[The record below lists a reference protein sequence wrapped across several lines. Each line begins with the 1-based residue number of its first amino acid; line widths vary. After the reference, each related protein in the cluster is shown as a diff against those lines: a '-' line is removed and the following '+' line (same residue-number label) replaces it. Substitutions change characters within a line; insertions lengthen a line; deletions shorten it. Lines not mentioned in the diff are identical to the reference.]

1 MSNRA
6 EQPQGE
12 SAAVAPIRDLA
23 KLRALACKLH
33 QEKRLPEAVGAYQA
47 YLAARPGDAGIWSN
61 LGVALRA
68 QAKLRAAA
76 LCYRRALE
84 IEPGEPSYLGNLGNV
99 LKDLDEIED
108 SIAVQREAV
117 AQKPDDVRLR
127 YNLGLAYREGADFEA
142 ALESFDAAIV
152 MNPEDPHMQW
162 DRALALLHLG
172 RFEEGWQAYE
182 WRWKI
187 GELPPPSFRAPAWRG
202 EDLEGKRI
210 LLTPEQG
217 FGDTLLVSRLI
228 PQVKARGATV
238 WMECKPPLWRL
249 FAGVAAIDRLAAP
262 GALKEGFDYHCS
274 LMSLPGILGVTH
286 RTAPPPLTLAVP
298 PVARK
303 KARRLLA
310 PAGDRFKVGIVW
322 SGSVTYKGNR
332 KRAAG
337 LERFLDLAG
346 VPGVQLY
353 SLYKGPLEGQLKEQG
368 AAGLVVDLGG
378 QDEDLADT
386 AAAIE
391 LLDLVIMTDS
401 AVAHL
406 TGTLGRPIWNLLSY
420 SPYWLYGARGETTPW
435 YPSMR
440 LYRQPAPGDWDS
452 VFARVR
458 VDLDAAAAA
467 KRAGAKRAG
476 AKAG

>member
-1 MSNRA
+1 MSKRA
-6 EQPQGE
+6 KQSGGKP
-12 SAAVAPIRDLA
+12 SAPIRDLA

-33 QEKRLPEAVGAYQA
+33 QEKRLAEAVGAYQA
-47 YLAARPGDAGIWSN
+47 YLTARPKDAGIWSN
-61 LGVALRA
+61 LGVALRS
-68 QAKLRAAA
+68 QTRLRAAA

-99 LKDLDEIED
+99 LKDLDEIEE
-108 SIAVQREAV
+108 SISVQREAV
-117 AQKPDDVRLR
+117 AQRPRDVRLR
-127 YNLGLAYREGADFEA
+127 YNLGLAYREAADFEM
-142 ALESFDAAIV
+142 ALETFDAAIA
-152 MNPEDPHMQW
+152 MKPEDPHMQW

-172 RFEEGWQAYE
+172 RFEEGWKAYE

-187 GELPPPSFRAPAWRG
+187 GELPPPGYEAPAWRG
-202 EDLEGKRI
+202 EDLDGKRI
-210 LLTPEQG
+210 LLFPEQG
-217 FGDTLLVSRLI
+217 FGDTILVSRLI

-238 WMECKPPLWRL
+238 WLECKPPLQRL
-249 FAGVAAIDRLAAP
+249 FAGVDAIDRLVAP
-262 GALKEGFDYHCS
+262 GTLKDGFDYHCS
-274 LMSLPGILGVTH
+274 LMSLPGILQVTTE
-286 RTAPPPLTLAVP
+286 TAPSPLTLSVP
-298 PVARK
+298 PAARK

-337 LERFLDLAG
+337 LDRFLELAA

-353 SLYKGPLEGQLKEQG
+353 SLYKGPLEPQLKEEG
-368 AAGLVVDLGG
+368 AGALVVDLGG

-391 LLDLVIMTDS
+391 QLDLVIMTDS

-420 SPYWLYGARGETTPW
+420 SPYWLYGAQGETTPW

-458 VDLDAAAAA
+458 EDLEAAAAA
-467 KRAGAKRAG
+467 KRASVPRA
-476 AKAG
+476 

>member
-1 MSNRA
+1 MSKQA
-6 EQPQGE
+6 KQPDGE
-12 SAAVAPIRDLA
+12 SGAAAPIRDLA

-33 QEKRLPEAVGAYQA
+33 QEKRLDEAVGAYQA
-47 YLAARPGDAGIWSN
+47 YLAARPNDAGIWSN

-68 QAKLRAAA
+68 QTRLRAAA

-84 IEPGEPSYLGNLGNV
+84 VEPGEPSFLGNLGNV
-99 LKDLDEIED
+99 LKDLDELEE
-108 SIAVQREAV
+108 SIAVQRKAV

-127 YNLGLAYREGADFEA
+127 YNLGLAYREAADFEK
-142 ALESFDAAIV
+142 ALEAFDAAIAL
-152 MNPEDPHMQW
+152 NPKDPHMQW

-172 RFEEGWQAYE
+172 RFGEGWAAYE
-182 WRWKI
+182 WRWRI
-187 GELPPPSFRAPAWRG
+187 GELPPPDFKVPAWRG
-202 EDLEGKRI
+202 EDLDGKTI

-217 FGDTLLVSRLI
+217 FGDTILVSRLI

-238 WMECKPPLWRL
+238 WLECKPPLLRL
-249 FAGVAAIDRLAAP
+249 FDGVAGIDRLVAP
-262 GALKEGFDYHCS
+262 GSLKDGFDYHCS
-274 LMSLPGILGVTH
+274 LMSLPGLLRVTH
-286 RTAPPPLTLAVP
+286 DTVPPPAALSVP
-298 PVARK
+298 SAARE

-337 LERFLDLAG
+337 LERFMDLAA

-353 SLYKGPLEGQLKEQG
+353 SLYKGPLEPQLKEQG
-368 AAGLVVDLGG
+368 AGGLVVDLGG

-391 LLDLVIMTDS
+391 KLDLVIMTDS

-420 SPYWLYGARGETTPW
+420 SPYWLYGPTGETTSW

-452 VFARVR
+452 VFARVHA
-458 VDLDAAAAA
+458 DLTAAAAA
-467 KRAGAKRAG
+467 KQAGAKPA
-476 AKAG
+476 